1 MRDKIL
7 VVDDEWEM
15 RNLLT
20 EFLTGE
26 GYDVI
31 QASNGEGA
39 LELAEKEEPQVIL
52 LDIKMPGIDGVE
64 VCSRLK
70 EEDKTRFIPII
81 MVTALE
87 DRDVKAFLEGA
98 DDFVTKPF
106 SLVELSFRIRSMLR
120 IRHLT
125 DDLQRSLAY
134 IEKLKNRPEPAKG

>member
-1 MRDKIL
+1 MAEKIL
-7 VVDDEWEM
+7 VVDDEWEL

-31 QASNGEGA
+31 QASNGEEA

-52 LDIKMPGIDGVE
+52 LDVKMPGIDGIE
-64 VCSRLK
+64 VCRRLK
-70 EEDKTRFIPII
+70 EEDKTRFIPVI

-87 DRDVKAFLEGA
+87 DRDVDAFVEGA

-106 SLVELSFRIRSMLR
+106 ILIELSFRLRSMLR
-120 IRHLT
+120 IKHLT

-134 IEKLKNRPEPAKG
+134 IEELKKNLPDL

>member
-1 MRDKIL
+1 MAEKIL
-7 VVDDEWEM
+7 VVDDEWEL

-20 EFLTGE
+20 EFLTGD

-31 QASNGEGA
+31 QASNGEEA

-52 LDIKMPGIDGVE
+52 LDVKMPGIDGIE
-64 VCSRLK
+64 VCRRLK

-87 DRDVKAFLEGA
+87 DRDLDAFVEGA

-106 SLVELSFRIRSMLR
+106 SLVELSFRVRSMLR
-120 IRHLT
+120 IKHLT
-125 DDLQRSLAY
+125 DDLQGSLAY
-134 IEKLKNRPEPAKG
+134 IEELKKNLPDL

>member
-1 MRDKIL
+1 MAEKIL
-7 VVDDEWEM
+7 VVDDEWEL
-15 RNLLT
+15 RNLLA

-31 QASNGEGA
+31 QASNGEEA

-52 LDIKMPGIDGVE
+52 LDVKMPGIDGIE
-64 VCSRLK
+64 VCRRLK

-87 DRDVKAFLEGA
+87 DRDVDAFVEGA

-106 SLVELSFRIRSMLR
+106 SLVELSFRVKSMLR
-120 IRHLT
+120 IKYLT

-134 IEKLKNRPEPAKG
+134 IEELEKNPPNL

>member
-1 MRDKIL
+1 MGDKVL
-7 VVDDEWEM
+7 VVDDEWEL

-31 QASNGEGA
+31 QASNGEEA

-52 LDIKMPGIDGVE
+52 LDVKMPGIDGIE
-64 VCSRLK
+64 VCRRLK

-87 DRDVKAFLEGA
+87 DRDVDAFVEGA
-98 DDFVTKPF
+98 DDFVIKPF
-106 SLVELSFRIRSMLR
+106 SLVELSFRVKSMLR
-120 IRHLT
+120 IKYLT

-134 IEKLKNRPEPAKG
+134 IEELEKNPPNL

>member
-1 MRDKIL
+1 MAEKIL
-7 VVDDEWEM
+7 VVDDEWEL
-15 RNLLT
+15 RNLMT

-31 QASNGEGA
+31 QASNGEEA

-52 LDIKMPGIDGVE
+52 LDVKMPGIDGIE
-64 VCSRLK
+64 VCRRLK
-70 EEDKTRFIPII
+70 EEDKTRFIPVI

-87 DRDVKAFLEGA
+87 DRDVDVFVEGA

-106 SLVELSFRIRSMLR
+106 ILIELSFRVRSMLR
-120 IRHLT
+120 IKHLT

-134 IEKLKNRPEPAKG
+134 IEELKKNLPDL

>member
-1 MRDKIL
+1 MAEKIL
-7 VVDDEWEM
+7 VVDDEWEL

-31 QASNGEGA
+31 QASNGEEA

-52 LDIKMPGIDGVE
+52 LDVNMPGIDGIE
-64 VCSRLK
+64 VCRRLK

-87 DRDVKAFLEGA
+87 DRDLDAFVEGA

-106 SLVELSFRIRSMLR
+106 SLVELSFRVRSMLR
-120 IRHLT
+120 IKHLT
-125 DDLQRSLAY
+125 DDLQGSLAY
-134 IEKLKNRPEPAKG
+134 IEELKKNLPDL

>member
-1 MRDKIL
+1 MAEKIL
-7 VVDDEWEM
+7 VVDDEWEL

-20 EFLTGE
+20 EFLAGE

-31 QASNGEGA
+31 QASNGEEA

-52 LDIKMPGIDGVE
+52 LDVKMPGIDGIE
-64 VCSRLK
+64 VCRRLK

-87 DRDVKAFLEGA
+87 DRDVDAFVEGA

-106 SLVELSFRIRSMLR
+106 SLVELSFRVKSMLR
-120 IRHLT
+120 IKYLT

-134 IEKLKNRPEPAKG
+134 IEELEKNPPNL

>member
-1 MRDKIL
+1 MAEKIL
-7 VVDDEWEM
+7 VVDDEWEL

-31 QASNGEGA
+31 QASNGEEA

-52 LDIKMPGIDGVE
+52 LDVKMPGIDGIE
-64 VCSRLK
+64 VCRRLK
-70 EEDKTRFIPII
+70 EEDKTRFIPIV

-87 DRDVKAFLEGA
+87 DRDVDAFVEGA

-106 SLVELSFRIRSMLR
+106 SLVELSFRVKSMLR
-120 IRHLT
+120 IKYLT

-134 IEKLKNRPEPAKG
+134 IEELEKNPPNL

>member
-1 MRDKIL
+1 MAEKIL
-7 VVDDEWEM
+7 VVDDEWEL
-15 RNLLT
+15 RNLLA
-20 EFLTGE
+20 EFLTGD

-31 QASNGEGA
+31 QASNGEEA

-52 LDIKMPGIDGVE
+52 LDVKMPGIDGIE
-64 VCSRLK
+64 VCRRLK

-87 DRDVKAFLEGA
+87 DRDVDAFVEGA

-106 SLVELSFRIRSMLR
+106 SLVELSFRVRSMLR
-120 IRHLT
+120 IKYLT

-134 IEKLKNRPEPAKG
+134 IEELEKNPPNL

>member
-1 MRDKIL
+1 MAEKIL
-7 VVDDEWEM
+7 VVDDEWEL

-20 EFLTGE
+20 EFLTGD

-31 QASNGEGA
+31 QASNGEEA

-52 LDIKMPGIDGVE
+52 LDVKMPGIDGIE
-64 VCSRLK
+64 VCRRLK

-87 DRDVKAFLEGA
+87 DRDVDAFVEGA

-106 SLVELSFRIRSMLR
+106 SLVELSFRVKSMLR
-120 IRHLT
+120 IKYLT

-134 IEKLKNRPEPAKG
+134 IEELEKNPSNL

>member
-1 MRDKIL
+1 MAEKIL
-7 VVDDEWEM
+7 VVDDEWEL

-20 EFLTGE
+20 EFLTGD

-31 QASNGEGA
+31 QASNGEEA

-52 LDIKMPGIDGVE
+52 LDVKMPGIDGIE
-64 VCSRLK
+64 VCRRLK

-87 DRDVKAFLEGA
+87 DRDVDAFVEGA

-106 SLVELSFRIRSMLR
+106 SLVELSFRVKSMLR
-120 IRHLT
+120 IKYLT

-134 IEKLKNRPEPAKG
+134 IEELEKNPPNL

>member
-1 MRDKIL
+1 MGEKIL
-7 VVDDEWEM
+7 VVDDELGV

-20 EFLTGE
+20 DHLTRE

-31 QASNGEGA
+31 QASNGEEA
-39 LELAEKEEPQVIL
+39 LELAEKNDPQVIL

-64 VCSRLK
+64 VCRRLK
-70 EEDKTRFIPII
+70 GKEKTRLIPII
-81 MVTALE
+81 MVTAL
-87 DRDVKAFLEGA
+87 RDTDVEAYVKGV

-106 SLVELSFRIRSMLR
+106 SLMELSIRVKSMLR

-134 IEKLKNRPEPAKG
+134 IEELQENRPE

>member
-1 MRDKIL
+1 MAEKIL
-7 VVDDEWEM
+7 VVDDEWEL

-31 QASNGEGA
+31 QASNGEEA

-52 LDIKMPGIDGVE
+52 LDIKMPGIDGIE
-64 VCSRLK
+64 VCRRLK

-87 DRDVKAFLEGA
+87 DRDVDAFVEGA

-106 SLVELSFRIRSMLR
+106 SLMEFSFRVRSMLR
-120 IRHLT
+120 IKYLT

-134 IEKLKNRPEPAKG
+134 IEELKKNLPDL

>member
-1 MRDKIL
+1 MAEKIL
-7 VVDDEWEM
+7 VVDDEWEL
-15 RNLLT
+15 RNLLA
-20 EFLTGE
+20 EFLTGD

-31 QASNGEGA
+31 QASNGEEA

-52 LDIKMPGIDGVE
+52 LDVKMPGIDGIE
-64 VCSRLK
+64 VCRRLK

-87 DRDVKAFLEGA
+87 DRDVDAFVEGA

-106 SLVELSFRIRSMLR
+106 SLVELSFRVKSMLR
-120 IRHLT
+120 IKYLT

-134 IEKLKNRPEPAKG
+134 IEELEKNPPNL

>member
-1 MRDKIL
+1 MGDKVL
-7 VVDDEWEM
+7 VVDDEWEL

-31 QASNGEGA
+31 QASNGEEA

-52 LDIKMPGIDGVE
+52 LDVKMPGIDGIE
-64 VCSRLK
+64 VCRRLK

-87 DRDVKAFLEGA
+87 DRDVDAFVEGA

-106 SLVELSFRIRSMLR
+106 SLVELSFRVRSMLR
-120 IRHLT
+120 IWHLT
-125 DDLQRSLAY
+125 DDLRRSLAY
-134 IEKLKNRPEPAKG
+134 IEELKKNRPEQ

>member
-1 MRDKIL
+1 MAEKIL
-7 VVDDEWEM
+7 VVDDEWEL

-31 QASNGEGA
+31 HASNGEEA

-52 LDIKMPGIDGVE
+52 LDIKMPGMDGIE
-64 VCSRLK
+64 VCRRLK
-70 EEDKTRFIPII
+70 EEDQTRFIPVI

-87 DRDVKAFLEGA
+87 DRDVDAFVEGA
-98 DDFVTKPF
+98 DDFVIKPF
-106 SLVELSFRIRSMLR
+106 SLMEFSFRVRSMLR
-120 IRHLT
+120 IKHLT

-134 IEKLKNRPEPAKG
+134 IEELKKNLPDL

>member
-1 MRDKIL
+1 MAEKIL
-7 VVDDEWEM
+7 VVDDEWEL

-20 EFLTGE
+20 EFLTGD

-31 QASNGEGA
+31 QASNGEEA

-52 LDIKMPGIDGVE
+52 LDVNMPGIDGIE
-64 VCSRLK
+64 VCRRLK

-87 DRDVKAFLEGA
+87 DRDVDAFVEGA

-106 SLVELSFRIRSMLR
+106 SLVELSFRVKSMLR
-120 IRHLT
+120 IKYLT

-134 IEKLKNRPEPAKG
+134 IEELEKNPPNL

>member
-1 MRDKIL
+1 MAEKIL
-7 VVDDEWEM
+7 VVDDEWEL

-31 QASNGEGA
+31 QASNGEEA

-52 LDIKMPGIDGVE
+52 LDVKMPGIDGIE
-64 VCSRLK
+64 VCRRLK
-70 EEDKTRFIPII
+70 EEDKTRFIPVI

-87 DRDVKAFLEGA
+87 DRDVDAFVEGA

-106 SLVELSFRIRSMLR
+106 SLMEFSF
-120 IRHLT
+120 
-125 DDLQRSLAY
+125 
-134 IEKLKNRPEPAKG
+134 

>member
-1 MRDKIL
+1 MAEKIL
-7 VVDDEWEM
+7 VVDDEWEL

-31 QASNGEGA
+31 QASNGEEA

-52 LDIKMPGIDGVE
+52 LDIKMPGIDGIE
-64 VCSRLK
+64 VCRRLK
-70 EEDKTRFIPII
+70 EEDQTRFIPVI

-87 DRDVKAFLEGA
+87 DRDVDAFVEGA
-98 DDFVTKPF
+98 DDFVIKPF
-106 SLVELSFRIRSMLR
+106 SLMEFSFRVRSMLR
-120 IRHLT
+120 IKHLT

-134 IEKLKNRPEPAKG
+134 IEELKKNLPDL

>member
-1 MRDKIL
+1 MAEKIL
-7 VVDDEWEM
+7 VVDDEWEL

-31 QASNGEGA
+31 QASNGEEA

-52 LDIKMPGIDGVE
+52 LDVKMPGIDGIE
-64 VCSRLK
+64 VCRRLK
-70 EEDKTRFIPII
+70 EEDKTRFIPVI

-87 DRDVKAFLEGA
+87 DRDVDAFVEGA

-106 SLVELSFRIRSMLR
+106 ILIELSFRVRSMLR
-120 IRHLT
+120 IKHLT
-125 DDLQRSLAY
+125 DDLQKSLAY
-134 IEKLKNRPEPAKG
+134 IEELKKNLPDL

>member
-1 MRDKIL
+1 MAEKIL
-7 VVDDEWEM
+7 VVDDEWEL

-20 EFLTGE
+20 EFLTGD

-31 QASNGEGA
+31 QASNGEEA

-52 LDIKMPGIDGVE
+52 LDVKMPGIDGIE
-64 VCSRLK
+64 VCRRLK

-87 DRDVKAFLEGA
+87 DRDVDAFVEGA

-106 SLVELSFRIRSMLR
+106 SLVELSFRVKSMLR
-120 IRHLT
+120 IKYLT

-134 IEKLKNRPEPAKG
+134 IEKLKKNLPDL